1 MPRLAFRPLLPTLVL
16 PLVLGLA
23 GPAVPTAGARVADAA
38 PSTPA
43 AAAAARAK
51 PDTLFPRQGHTGYDV
66 RHYDVGLRYEPVS
79 NRLEASTAIR
89 AVARTPLRSFRLDFV
104 GMTID
109 SVTVG
114 GVPARWRRTAE
125 HLIVTPRK
133 PLAEGRFVTTV
144 AYSGTPSDYTDA
156 DGSQEGWVRTVDG
169 AVALGEP
176 VGTMTWIPSN
186 NTPADKARYTFRI
199 DVPNTVQ
206 ATANGNLVSRERR
219 GLRMTWTWQARD
231 RMSTYL
237 AMVAIGSFNVYRSS
251 VESITGRTIPLWS
264 FVDRTTDDTTA
275 ARALLPKVMRFQ
287 ERLFG
292 AYPMTSGGMVVD
304 NASVGYALETQTR
317 PFYPFSV
324 DAATLV
330 HETAHQWYGN
340 SVTLR
345 DWHDIWLAEGF
356 ATYAEWLWE
365 GAHGGKSPAERFDA
379 LYATP
384 ADQDLWHPAP
394 TEFTSS
400 ADLFG
405 EPVYNRGAMTL
416 HALRERIGDTDFF
429 RFIKRWATVHRQAN
443 VSTSQLVSLAEQVSG
458 EQLDGLFADWL
469 ELDGRPTGY

>member
-1 MPRLAFRPLLPTLVL
+1 
-16 PLVLGLA
+16 
-23 GPAVPTAGARVADAA
+23 
-38 PSTPA
+38 
-43 AAAAARAK
+43 
-51 PDTLFPRQGHTGYDV
+51 
-66 RHYDVGLRYEPVS
+66 
-79 NRLEASTAIR
+79 
-89 AVARTPLRSFRLDFV
+89 
-104 GMTID
+104 
-109 SVTVG
+109 
-114 GVPARWRRTAE
+114 
-125 HLIVTPRK
+125 
-133 PLAEGRFVTTV
+133 
-144 AYSGTPSDYTDA
+144 
-156 DGSQEGWVRTVDG
+156 
-169 AVALGEP
+169 
-176 VGTMTWIPSN
+176 MTWIPSN

-199 DVPNTVQ
+199 DVPSTVQ

-219 GLRMTWTWQARD
+219 GLRTTWTWQARD

-264 FVDRTTDDTTA
+264 FVDSTTEPSAA
-275 ARALLPKVMRFQ
+275 ARTLLPQVMRAQ

-304 NASVGYALETQTR
+304 NAGVGYALETQTR
-317 PFYPFSV
+317 PFYPYSV
-324 DAATLV
+324 DTLTLV

-356 ATYAEWLWE
+356 ATYAEWLWT
-365 GAHGGKSPAERFDA
+365 GSHGGKSPAEHFDD

-384 ADQDLWHPAP
+384 ADDELWSPAP

-416 HALRERIGDTDFF
+416 QVLRERVGDADFF
-429 RFIKRWATVHRQAN
+429 RFVKRWATVHRQAN
-443 VSTSQLVSLAEQVSG
+443 VGTRQLVGLAEQVSG

-469 ELDGRPTGY
+469 ELDGRPAGY

>member
-1 MPRLAFRPLLPTLVL
+1 LLATLVL
-16 PLVLGLA
+16 PLIIGLGASTLPSAGARIADPLA
-23 GPAVPTAGARVADAA
+23 PSTAGAA
-38 PSTPA
+38 SK
-43 AAAAARAK
+43 AK
-51 PDTLFPRQGHTGYDV
+51 PDTLFPKQGHTGYDV
-66 RHYDVGLRYEPVS
+66 RHYDVALRYEPVS
-79 NRLEASTAIR
+79 NQLDASTAIR
-89 AVARTPLRSFRLDFV
+89 AVAKTSLSSFRLDFV

-109 SVTVG
+109 SIKVDG
-114 GVPARWRRTAE
+114 KPARWRRTDE
-125 HLIVTPRK
+125 HLIITPRK
-133 PLAEGRFVTTV
+133 PLAKGRFVTTV
-144 AYSGTPSDYTDA
+144 AYSGTPSDFTDA
-156 DGSQEGWVRTVDG
+156 DGSKEGWVRTVDG
-169 AVALGEP
+169 AIALGEP

-219 GLRMTWTWQARD
+219 GLRTTWTWQARD

-264 FVDRTTDDTTA
+264 FVDTTNDTTAA

-287 ERLFG
+287 EKLFG

-304 NASVGYALETQTR
+304 NAGVGYALETQTR
-317 PFYPFSV
+317 PFYPYSV

-356 ATYAEWLWE
+356 ATYAEWLWD
-365 GAHGGKSPAERFDA
+365 GAHGGASPAKHFDD

-384 ADQDLWHPAP
+384 ADKGLWRPAP
-394 TEFTSS
+394 TEFTDA

-416 HALRERIGDTDFF
+416 QVLRERIGNADFF
-429 RFIKRWATVHRQAN
+429 RFVKRWATLHRQSNA
-443 VSTSQLVSLAEQVSG
+443 TTAQLVTLAERVSG

-469 ELDGRPTGY
+469 ELDGRPAGY